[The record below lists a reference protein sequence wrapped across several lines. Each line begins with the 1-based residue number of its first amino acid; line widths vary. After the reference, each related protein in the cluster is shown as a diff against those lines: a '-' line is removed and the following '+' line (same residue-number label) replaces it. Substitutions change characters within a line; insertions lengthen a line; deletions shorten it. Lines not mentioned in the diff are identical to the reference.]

1 MKNKLLSDLIVY
13 IIVPIILSSS
23 FTNNFP
29 IEYTTLGTIF
39 ILSIYTIIN
48 KKKESRINISGVLFS
63 TIYIGVI
70 LIRQN
75 LPNNFDVY
83 KYDTYLMIAMT
94 LIIIFSVL
102 FNRNIIKQI
111 YIDIRKCKNDNY
123 LRILNNI
130 RKFNLDN
137 DFEKISLLLTLHLIS
152 LIFIRIFSIYIFNFS
167 EYSNSIIEIIVNI
180 GFIICEIYTISKFN
194 LKLRNNIKT
203 KTTKSKFSMLQ
214 IKSKV
219 IDIEQY
225 RSINK

>member
-1 MKNKLLSDLIVY
+1 MKNKLLFDLIVY
-13 IIVPIILSSS
+13 IIVPIILSS

-63 TIYIGVI
+63 TIYIGVF
-70 LIRQN
+70 LTRQN
-75 LPNNFDVY
+75 LPDNFDVY

-111 YIDIRKCKNDNY
+111 YIDIRKCKSDNY

-137 DFEKISLLLTLHLIS
+137 DFEKISLLFTLHLIS
-152 LIFIRIFSIYIFNFS
+152 LIFIRIFSIYIFNFP
-167 EYSNSIIEIIVNI
+167 EYSNYIIEIIVNI

>member
-1 MKNKLLSDLIVY
+1 LKNKLLFDSIVY

-29 IEYTTLGTIF
+29 IEYITLGTMF
-39 ILSIYTIIN
+39 ILSIYTIIT

-63 TIYIGVI
+63 TIYIVVF
-70 LIRQN
+70 LIKQN
-75 LPNNFDVY
+75 LSNNFDAY
-83 KYDTYLMIAMT
+83 KYDTYLMIVMT
-94 LIIIFSVL
+94 LTIIFSVL
-102 FNRNIIKQI
+102 FNKNIIKQI

-130 RKFNLDN
+130 RKFKLDN
-137 DFEKISLLLTLHLIS
+137 DFEKISLLFTLHLIL

-167 EYSNSIIEIIVNI
+167 GYNNSIIEIIVNI

-194 LKLRNNIKT
+194 LKLKNNIKA
-203 KTTKSKFSMLQ
+203 KITKSKFSMLP

>member
-1 MKNKLLSDLIVY
+1 MKNKLLFDSIVY
-13 IIVPIILSSS
+13 IIVPIILSS

-29 IEYTTLGTIF
+29 IKYITLGTIF

-48 KKKESRINISGVLFS
+48 KNKESRVNISGVLFS
-63 TIYIGVI
+63 TIYIGVF
-70 LIRQN
+70 LTRQN
-75 LPNNFDVY
+75 LPHNFDVY

-102 FNRNIIKQI
+102 FNKNIIKQI

-137 DFEKISLLLTLHLIS
+137 DFEKISLLFTFHLIS
-152 LIFIRIFSIYIFNFS
+152 LIFIRIFSIYIFNFL
-167 EYSNSIIEIIVNI
+167 EYSNSIIEIIVSI

-194 LKLRNNIKT
+194 LKLKHNIKT
-203 KTTKSKFSMLQ
+203 KITKSKFSMLQ